1 MQTVLLY
8 GNSLAVSTIG
18 ASLQACPDL
27 QVLSLDPTRPDATRR
42 LEELQPG
49 IVIFDLAT
57 ANPNFAIDLWRAHP
71 GTLLIGVDPSSDEM
85 LILSGRP
92 QPALSVH
99 DLISVIRDQLNDP
112 LRTDLYQQ
120 VMRTKG

>member
-27 QVLSLDPTRPDATRR
+27 QVLPLDPTRPDLTQR
-42 LEELQPG
+42 LDELQPG

-57 ANPNFAIDLWRAHP
+57 VYPNFAINLWRAYP
-71 GTLLIGVDPSSDEM
+71 GMLLIGVDPSSDEM
-85 LILSGRP
+85 LVLSGRP
-92 QPALSVH
+92 QQARSAS
-99 DLISVIRDQLNDP
+99 DLISVIQN
-112 LRTDLYQQ
+112 YSQSVQQ
-120 VMRTKG
+120 SCK